1 MSRAPRLFRPEAKG
15 GAMKDSNRVDYAL
28 LSTSTTL
35 GRVRG
40 FTIELLYHLQE
51 GRKRCCE
58 LVEITGKSHPYVWRY
73 LKRMRNYKLVE
84 KNEGFWFLSDI
95 GVNFV
100 KHLNIVYNNI
110 IEYRQIIDRKKKE
123 ERQLRDTSFT
133 NVNKKTE
140 KQIPISLWLQQT
152 DREQVEK
159 EVVEVLVDHYNETG
173 SKFLFFKDI
182 YAMAER
188 FKATPDQINQ
198 AMMNLKQDH
207 IVYNY
212 RDRGHEAWKIGL
224 YKDFVEALRKNE

>member
-1 MSRAPRLFRPEAKG
+1 
-15 GAMKDSNRVDYAL
+15 MKDQTRVDYTL

-40 FTIELLYHLQE
+40 FTIELLYHLNE
-51 GRKRCCE
+51 GQKRCCD

-73 LKRMRNYKLVE
+73 LKNMQKYKLVQ
-84 KNEGFWFLSDI
+84 KYDLFWFLTDI

-100 KHLNIVYNNI
+100 KYLNIVYNNI
-110 IEYRQIIDRKKKE
+110 IEYRKIIERKKKE
-123 ERQLRDTSFT
+123 ERKKIETSFT
-133 NVNKKTE
+133 NVKVKTMR
-140 KQIPISLWLQQT
+140 QISISLWLQQT
-152 DREQVEK
+152 DRELVEK
-159 EVVEVLVDHYNETG
+159 EVVEVLVDHYNKTG

-188 FKATPDQINQ
+188 FKASPDQINQ

-224 YKDFVEALRKNE
+224 YKDFVEVLSKMATRK